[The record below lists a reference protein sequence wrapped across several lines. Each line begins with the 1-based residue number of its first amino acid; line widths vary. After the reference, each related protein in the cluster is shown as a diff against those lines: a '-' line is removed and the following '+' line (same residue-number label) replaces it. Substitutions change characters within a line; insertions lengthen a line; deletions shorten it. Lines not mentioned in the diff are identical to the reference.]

1 MSYRQLKP
9 FYPQDMGKDKGYCL
23 RNVAKGYHIYP
34 SPNPSQSAKQDMEIN
49 KAKGTLHPLS
59 TLPTNV
65 SVPVYLDTTS
75 QYEHIEVS
83 DKGVFWSDGKQVKK
97 PLNAFGWG
105 ECCNGYQ
112 IVEWVKDPEPTNFLP
127 AKGWWG
133 RYDVDPRVGRLASFM
148 RATFPAYTPK
158 AALGNTYGDNLWK
171 SIKEFQRRTG
181 LQADGNTG
189 PITYNE
195 LKKYGF
201 KG

>member
-9 FYPQDMGKDKGYCL
+9 FYPNDMGTEKGWCL
-23 RNVAKGYHIYP
+23 KNVAKGYHIYP

-105 ECCNGYQ
+105 EWCNGYQ

-133 RYDVDPRVGRLASFM
+133 RYDVDPRVGSLASFM

>member
-105 ECCNGYQ
+105 EWCNGYR

-148 RATFPAYTPK
+148 RSTFPAYTPK

-189 PITYNE
+189 TITYNE